1 MALRERRFFLKL
13 LFILFIVLSSVFAE
27 DINLYATLGIISHH
41 FDIDERGN
49 AYNSNHQAYGAE
61 VTYDH
66 RYTAAYLHLK
76 NSRYKQTDI
85 GAIGYRYDIYG
96 PLGFYGIVGYQS
108 GYCFDGFK
116 SVECPEGKN
125 DSGIHFVPM
134 LYYRHDYFIV
144 DLIAQQNMVA
154 LKFNI
159 KLF

>member
-1 MALRERRFFLKL
+1 MSH
-13 LFILFIVLSSVFAE
+13 LFAK
-27 DINLYATLGIISHH
+27 DINLYATLGIVSHH
-41 FDIDERGN
+41 FDIDEDGN

-61 VTYDH
+61 ITYDQ

-85 GAIGYRYDIYG
+85 GAIGYRYDISG
-96 PLGFYGIVGYQS
+96 PFGFYGIVGYQR

-116 SVECPEGKN
+116 SVECTEGRDN
-125 DSGIHFVPM
+125 SGIQFVPM

-144 DLIAQQNMVA
+144 DLIGQQDMVA
-154 LKFNI
+154 LKLNL